1 VGSFFHSLLVVELQT
16 LPDSSLPKHYA
27 TVLDIAQK
35 MDDHKQRGRRLIAK
49 NSILNLGGQVL
60 PMLVGV
66 LTVPYIV
73 RGLGTAEYGI
83 LSIAMMVLGY
93 FNIFDLGL
101 SRATV
106 KFVAENLG
114 SEDVHKV
121 PELVWTSLS
130 LLVILGCIGGAI
142 AAFFVPVSV
151 THVFKM
157 PPNLANE
164 ARIALF
170 VLCASMPI
178 MLGNNAL
185 RGVLEAAQRFDL
197 VNFVKVPASVLF
209 YLVAALAIPFGMHV
223 AGIVTLLVAIRLV
236 STVAYFFLC
245 FRVVPGLA
253 SHMRFSRA
261 SLAPLAIFGGWIM
274 VTNVAA
280 PVFGYLERFMIASL
294 ISVSALT
301 FYSAPYELVSKLL
314 IFPMAIVPS
323 LFPYFSYHGSR
334 KTAEVSEITS
344 RTVKYLLL
352 VFTPALAIFVFFAH
366 DIMRLWLG
374 AQFAAQSTIV
384 LQVITVV
391 FVFNGLAYVPFT
403 SVQALGR
410 PDLKAIQDMVTI
422 PIYAAVAWWL
432 MGHYGING
440 AAFAKLLLTVTDCFI
455 LYTFAYR
462 LKAFSFRDCVSG
474 PLFRVI
480 LASAGLLAV
489 VFVIQSVHLSLLLA
503 ASLTIV
509 CVLAYAI
516 VFWVVGVDDEDRTT
530 ISSLRDRMFAT
541 LGTQR
546 TTSAPEVFGDGNG
559 VSVYLPRPG
568 SSANTLMRINFLL
581 PGYAWRPSG
590 GFRVVYQHA
599 NRLAARGHLVTV
611 IHPRRLKSSPPP
623 DIKLLQHVRRKKLDF
638 MALVSR
644 PSIAWQP
651 IDKRVRLVFV
661 PSSDERHIPDGDV
674 LFATAW
680 QTARAVMEC
689 SSAKGEKC
697 HFIQGYEAWMGP
709 ENLVRETWLAPT
721 RKVVVSRWLFEI
733 GRSLGARDLTY
744 VPNAIDRNIY
754 RLLRPISKRTRQVVM
769 VCSPVKLKASR
780 DGVAALEIAK
790 KEFPDLKA
798 VFFGNSRRPSW
809 VPKWISYA
817 LDPPQERIVKEYY
830 NNSSIVLSS
839 SLHEGFALP
848 PAEGAACGC
857 AIVATDSGGIRDY
870 AENGVTALLSS
881 PGDPQALATNLC
893 QLLADDDLR
902 IRLAQA
908 ANERIK
914 EFTWKRSSDLLE
926 EFITDTVQL
935 ESAERRLTQITGEPA
950 LPIPLQVES
959 D

>member
-1 VGSFFHSLLVVELQT
+1 
-16 LPDSSLPKHYA
+16 
-27 TVLDIAQK
+27 

-66 LTVPYIV
+66 LTIPYIV

-114 SEDVHKV
+114 SEEVHKV

-130 LLVILGCIGGAI
+130 LLVMLGCLGGAI

-151 THVFKM
+151 THIFKM

-209 YLVAALAIPFGMHV
+209 YLVAALAIPFGVHV

-236 STVAYFFLC
+236 STVAYFLLC
-245 FRVVPGLA
+245 FRVIPGLG
-253 SHMRFSRA
+253 SHMRFSKA
-261 SLAPLAIFGGWIM
+261 SLGPLAIFGGWIM

-323 LFPYFSYHGSR
+323 LFPYFSYHGNK
-334 KTAEVSEITS
+334 KTTEVSEITS

-374 AQFAAQSTIV
+374 PQFAVQSTVV

-391 FVFNGLAYVPFT
+391 FFFNGLAYVPFT

-410 PDLKAIQDMVTI
+410 PDLKAIQDLVTI
-422 PIYAAVAWWL
+422 PIYAGVAWWL
-432 MGHYGING
+432 MRQYGING
-440 AAFAKLLLTVTDCFI
+440 AAFAKLLLTITDCFI
-455 LYTFAYR
+455 LFTFASR

-474 PLFRVI
+474 PLFRSI
-480 LASAGLLAV
+480 LASGGLLAA
-489 VFVIQSVHLSLLLA
+489 VFVIQSAHLKLFLA
-503 ASLTIV
+503 ASLTVV
-509 CVLAYAI
+509 CILAYAI
-516 VFWVVGVDDEDRTT
+516 VFWVVGVDEEDRTT
-530 ISSLRDRMFAT
+530 ISSLRERIFAT
-541 LGTQR
+541 LGRQR
-546 TTSAPEVFGDGNG
+546 TTLAPQVLSDGDGA
-559 VSVYLPRPG
+559 SVYLRRPG
-568 SSANTLMRINFLL
+568 STANKSLRINFLL

-599 NRLAARGHLVTV
+599 NSLAARGHVVTV
-611 IHPRRLKSSPPP
+611 IHPRRLKSSAPPNV
-623 DIKLLQHVRRKKLDF
+623 KLLQQIRRKKLAL

-651 IDKRVRLVFV
+651 VDKRVRLLFV
-661 PSSDERHIPDGDV
+661 PSSDERHIPDADV

-680 QTARAVMEC
+680 QTVGSVMEC
-689 SSAKGEKC
+689 SSTKGEKC

-709 ENLVRETWLAPT
+709 EDLVRDTWRAPI
-721 RKVVVSRWLFEI
+721 RKVVVSRWLLEI
-733 GRSLGARDLTY
+733 GRSLGASDLTY
-744 VPNAIDRNIY
+744 VPNAIDRDVY
-754 RLLRPISKRTRQVVM
+754 RLLRPISKRARQVVM
-769 VCSPVKLKASR
+769 VCSPVELKASR

-790 KEFPDLKA
+790 KEFSDLKA

-809 VPKWISYA
+809 VPEWISHE
-817 LDPPQERIVKEYY
+817 LDPPQERIVNEYY

-857 AIVATDSGGIRDY
+857 AIVSTDSGGIRDY

-881 PGDPQALATNLC
+881 PGDPQALARNLC

-908 ANERIK
+908 ANERING
-914 EFTWKRSSDLLE
+914 FTWKRSSDLLE
-926 EFITDTVQL
+926 EFIADTVQRQR
-935 ESAERRLTQITGEPA
+935 AEPRLPSITREPE
-950 LPIPLQVES
+950 LPIPLQVEG